1 MKIAVIGGTGMVG
14 SRTVAEA
21 ANRGHEVDSYS
32 RSGKNPGAANAAY
45 TLDTSDTAAT
55 VEVIEQHDVT
65 LFAAVSGRTGDFSR
79 DIENHR
85 ALIAARPQGR
95 FVVVGGA
102 GALSADENT
111 MLKDTEGFPAEYKQE
126 ADAFAVIFRDYV
138 DSEGLSWSML
148 APAPVI
154 APGERTGSYREA
166 LDVPAGDSISAEDF
180 AVALVDEAENARHTG
195 ERFTVAN

>member
-21 ANRGHEVDSYS
+21 SDRGHEVDSYS
-32 RSGKNPGAANAAY
+32 RSGKNPGSARAAY
-45 TLDTSDTAAT
+45 ALDTADTAAT
-55 VEVIEQHDVT
+55 VEVIDQHDVT
-65 LFAAVSGRTGDFSR
+65 VIATANGRTGDYAQ

-111 MLKDTEGFPAEYKQE
+111 MLKDTEAFPAEYKKE
-126 ADAFAVIFRDYV
+126 ADAFALVFRDYV
-138 DSEGLSWSML
+138 DSEGLNWSML

-154 APGERTGSYREA
+154 APGERTGTYKEA